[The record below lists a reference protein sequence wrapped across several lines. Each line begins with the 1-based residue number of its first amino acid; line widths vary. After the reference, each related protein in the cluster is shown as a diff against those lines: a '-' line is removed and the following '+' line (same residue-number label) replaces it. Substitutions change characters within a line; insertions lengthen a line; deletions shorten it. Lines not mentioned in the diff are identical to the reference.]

1 MHDLRHLNTHGGP
14 GMGAGRKKT
23 GRCSIT
29 IRISEDIPKELAPN
43 AAGVIRELVEMHY
56 AHLVAT
62 RTTNSR

>member
-1 MHDLRHLNTHGGP
+1 MSTHGGAR
-14 GMGAGRKKT
+14 MGAGRKKT
-23 GRCSIT
+23 GRRGIT
-29 IRISEDIPKELAPN
+29 IRINEDILKELAPN